1 MPLVKR
7 SVLVAHSSQK
17 MFELVQ
23 KVEDYPKFLPWCG
36 GSNVKQ
42 LDDGG
47 VIASVDIDFKGLKQS
62 FSTINRYIPFTEIRV
77 LLQKGPFSS
86 LSGAWKFTSLEEN
99 ACEVQFELH
108 YSFAAGLLGPLLTPV
123 FDAIAGSFIDAFVA
137 RAEQLYGD

>member
-7 SVLVAHSSQK
+7 SVLVAHSAQK

-42 LDDGG
+42 QEDGS
-47 VIASVDIDFKGLKQS
+47 VLAAVDIDFKGLKQT
-62 FSTINRYIPFTEIRV
+62 FSTINSYTPNSDIRL

-86 LSGAWKFTSLEEN
+86 LNGAWKFNALEEN
-99 ACEVQFELH
+99 ACEVQFELN
-108 YSFAAGLLGPLLTPV
+108 YVFAAGLLGPLLTPV
-123 FDAIAGSFIDAFVA
+123 FDAIAGSFIDAFVG
-137 RAEQLYGD
+137 RAEQLYGG

>member
-7 SVLVAHSSQK
+7 SVLVAHSAEK

-36 GSNVKQ
+36 GSSVKP
-42 LDDGG
+42 LADGD
-47 VIASVDIDFKGLKQS
+47 VLASVDIDFKGLKQT
-62 FSTINRYIPFTEIRV
+62 FSTINRYTPFTEIR
-77 LLQKGPFSS
+77 LQLKKGPFSA
-86 LSGAWKFTSLEEN
+86 LSGSWKFNSLEEN
-99 ACEVQFELH
+99 ACEVQFELN

>member
-7 SVLVAHSSQK
+7 SVLVAHSAQK

-36 GSNVKQ
+36 GSSVKA
-42 LDDGG
+42 LEEGA
-47 VIASVDIDFKGLKQS
+47 VLASVDIDFKGLKQT
-62 FSTINRYIPFTEIRV
+62 FSTLNRHTPFSEILLV
-77 LLQKGPFSS
+77 LQKGPFSS
-86 LSGAWKFTSLEEN
+86 LSGSWKFSALEEH
-99 ACEVQFELH
+99 ACEVQFELN

>member
-7 SVLVAHSSQK
+7 SVLVAHSAQK
-17 MFELVQ
+17 MFELVR

-36 GSNVKQ
+36 GSSVKT
-42 LDDGG
+42 LEDGA
-47 VIASVDIDFKGLKQS
+47 VIAAVDIDFKGLKQT
-62 FSTINRYIPFTEIRV
+62 FSTLNRYMPFSEIR
-77 LLQKGPFSS
+77 LSLEKGPFST
-86 LSGAWKFTSLEEN
+86 LTGAWKFSALEED
-99 ACEVQFELH
+99 ACEVQFELN

>member
-7 SVLVAHSSQK
+7 SVLVAHSAQK

-42 LDDGG
+42 QEDGS
-47 VIASVDIDFKGLKQS
+47 VLAAVDIDFKGLKQT
-62 FSTINRYIPFTEIRV
+62 FSTINRYTPHSDIRL

-86 LSGAWKFTSLEEN
+86 LNGAWKFNALEEN
-99 ACEVQFELH
+99 ACEVQFELN
-108 YSFAAGLLGPLLTPV
+108 YVFAAGLLGPLLTPV

-137 RAEQLYGD
+137 RAEQLYGE

>member
-7 SVLVAHSSQK
+7 SVLVAHSAQK

-42 LDDGG
+42 QEDGS
-47 VIASVDIDFKGLKQS
+47 VLAAVDIDFKGLKQT
-62 FSTINRYIPFTEIRV
+62 FSTINRYTPYSDIRL

-86 LSGAWKFTSLEEN
+86 LNGAWKFNALEEN
-99 ACEVQFELH
+99 ACEVQFELN
-108 YSFAAGLLGPLLTPV
+108 YVFAAGLLGPLLTPV
-123 FDAIAGSFIDAFVA
+123 FDAIAGSFIDAFVG
-137 RAEQLYGD
+137 RAEQLYGG